1 MSQDLSSKFKRMLR
15 LLGAFSLLGLIGW
28 VYGEI
33 YFNLGSNVVAWVVHE
48 SKQPLQI
55 LTKRG
60 EWKKA
65 ASMTPGDLAGALIT
79 RHVEEG
85 LRWSTLKVRR
95 PAGAWR
101 DALQSIL
108 GAEVHV
114 VVIQPEHFEFSASY
128 LPKFQVTTSVE
139 RLKTERLN
147 FVITANFRDPQ
158 GKPLG
163 YIYHQGKQ
171 VNAAFKEWSGSFF
184 VKAGRPYFGPKSLLD
199 EVPGAIEEATQGYP
213 AVMKNHTVFSYI
225 DSKPDAFFDGS
236 KITYRALAGM
246 RRDGVIVFLLSGD
259 GGVMNVSE
267 AAELARKLDVQ
278 HATLLDGGRA
288 LQYSLNTE
296 DGPWHFAALNTELDI
311 RRHPFDRQRSPV
323 FIAVRKRAPEIIRVG
338 Q

>member
-1 MSQDLSSKFKRMLR
+1 MSQASPSKLKR
-15 LLGAFSLLGLIGW
+15 LLLLIWVFLLLGLIVW
-28 VYGEI
+28 ICGEI
-33 YFNLGSNVVAWVVHE
+33 YFNLGSNAVALAVHE
-48 SKQPLQI
+48 SRQPLQV

-60 EWKKA
+60 EWKKI

-79 RHVEEG
+79 RHVEDG
-85 LRWSTLKVRR
+85 LRWSTLKVSR
-95 PAGAWR
+95 PTGNWADVVQA
-101 DALQSIL
+101 IF
-108 GAEVHV
+108 GAEIHV
-114 VVIQPEHFEFSASY
+114 VVVQPEQFEFSASY
-128 LPKFQVTTSVE
+128 LPQFQVTTAVE
-139 RLKTERLN
+139 RLKSERLN

-163 YIYHQGKQ
+163 YVYHQGKQ

-199 EVPGAIEEATQGYP
+199 EVPGPIEEATQGYP
-213 AVMKNHTVFSYI
+213 AVMKNHTIFSYI
-225 DSKPDAFFDGS
+225 DAKPDAFFDGS

-246 RRDGVIVFLLSGD
+246 RRDGVIVFVLSGD

-267 AAELARKLDVQ
+267 TAELARKLDVQ

-296 DGPWHFAALNTELDI
+296 DGPWHFAAMNTDLDI
-311 RRHPFDRQRSPV
+311 SRHPLDRQRSPV
-323 FIAVRKRAPEIIRVG
+323 FIAVRKRAPEIIRIG